1 MIELNRRGAVS
12 IKALQDAIPFGDDLL
27 FLSIFGSQVRGNT
40 KPDSDL
46 DVLYVVRSSKVI
58 CPKTIRDVI
67 EVSGG
72 VDKSSIIPHGV
83 NTISR
88 TANLYGSVEYHV
100 LREEGA
106 RTLFRSPDFHVD
118 ITPYIDYEFSAVQW
132 LQKARGNIFGD
143 WASTRGEECLCL
155 YIGVGYALRSPL
167 MRCRIDFSFTRDIR
181 VLCDM
186 LPSNMRPPLDV
197 QLAGDILSAYDKDRT
212 WEGWHNINIS
222 ETRSMAER
230 VCGFADKILQSS
242 VLQPV

>member
-1 MIELNRRGAVS
+1 MEVNKRGAVS
-12 IKALQDAIPFGDDLL
+12 IKALQDAIPFSDDLL
-27 FLSIFGSQVRGNT
+27 FLSIFGSQVKGNT
-40 KPDSDL
+40 RPDSDL
-46 DVLYVVRSSKVI
+46 DVLCVVRSSEVI
-58 CPKTIRDVI
+58 RSKTIRDVI
-67 EVSGG
+67 EIPGG
-72 VDKSSIIPHGV
+72 VEKSTIIPHGID
-83 NTISR
+83 TISR

-118 ITPYIDYEFSAVQW
+118 ITPYIDYEFSAKKW
-132 LQKARGNIFGD
+132 LQKAKENIFGD
-143 WASTRGEECLCL
+143 WASTRGEGHLRL
-155 YIGVGYALRSPL
+155 YIGVGYALRSLL

-212 WEGWHNINIS
+212 WEGWSDINIC

-230 VCGFADKILQSS
+230 ACGFADKIL
-242 VLQPV
+242 VV